1 MDFGRRS
8 ISSIKQILKSKILDI
23 GKEDLYK
30 KYKDRVGEIIV
41 GEVYQIL
48 RKEVIILDD
57 EGSELFLPK
66 SEQIS
71 SDFFI
76 EKATL
81 LEQ

>member
-48 RKEVIILDD
+48 RKEVIMMMKVVNYFYLSPNKYHQI
-57 EGSELFLPK
+57 FL
-66 SEQIS
+66 
-71 SDFFI
+71 

>member
-1 MDFGRRS
+1 LKLVKSLQKKDYGFCRRS

-30 KYKDRVGEIIV
+30 KYKDRRWDNS
-41 GEVYQIL
+41 EVYQIL

-71 SDFFI
+71 SD
-76 EKATL
+76 L
-81 LEQ
+81 